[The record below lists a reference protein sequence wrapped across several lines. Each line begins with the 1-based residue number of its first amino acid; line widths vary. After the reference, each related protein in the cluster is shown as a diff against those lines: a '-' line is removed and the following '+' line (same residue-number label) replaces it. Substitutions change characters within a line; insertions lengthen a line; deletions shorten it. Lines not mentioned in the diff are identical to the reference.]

1 MVFNGE
7 NKGDEWSLMEDING
21 VLTAING
28 LLKDAGCLQ
37 DVSEDI
43 LRVFESDGESN
54 HGVSHVHLAP
64 ALGGERSEDGA
75 GRVNGERAIVKEVRC
90 PLDEL
95 QSVDES
101 KARILAL

>member
-1 MVFNGE
+1 MVFNGG

-28 LLKDAGCLQ
+28 LLKDAGRLQ

-43 LRVFESDGESN
+43 LRVFESDGEPN
-54 HGVSHVHLAP
+54 HGISHVHFAS
-64 ALGGERSEDGA
+64 AFGREGSEDGA
-75 GRVNGERAIVKEVRC
+75 GRVNGERAVVEEVRR

-95 QSVDES
+95 
-101 KARILAL
+101 